1 MINRRSTMEEDS
13 MIFDTDGKV
22 IGIQFENVHGT
33 KTILYC
39 GEEVDSYNSIF
50 FFDDFID
57 C

>member
-1 MINRRSTMEEDS
+1 MFDLEEDG

-22 IGIQFENVHGT
+22 IGIQFENIHGT

-39 GEEVDSYNSIF
+39 VEEVDSYDSIF

-57 C
+57 Y